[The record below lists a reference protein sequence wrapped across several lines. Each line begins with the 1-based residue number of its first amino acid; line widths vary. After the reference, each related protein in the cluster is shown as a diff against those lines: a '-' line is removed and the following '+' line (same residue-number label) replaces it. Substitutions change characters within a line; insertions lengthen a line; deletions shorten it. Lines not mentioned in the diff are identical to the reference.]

1 MSKRT
6 VELIVPTEDGVLLLH
21 VTPGELERLDSLD
34 GAELDAMLQD
44 LIERE
49 VLYGSGT
56 KPPRG
61 ILNT

>member
-6 VELIVPTEDGVLLLH
+6 VELIVPTEGGVLLLH
-21 VTPGELERLDSLD
+21 VTPGELKRLDSLD

-49 VLYGSGT
+49 MLYGSST
-56 KPPRG
+56 KAPRG